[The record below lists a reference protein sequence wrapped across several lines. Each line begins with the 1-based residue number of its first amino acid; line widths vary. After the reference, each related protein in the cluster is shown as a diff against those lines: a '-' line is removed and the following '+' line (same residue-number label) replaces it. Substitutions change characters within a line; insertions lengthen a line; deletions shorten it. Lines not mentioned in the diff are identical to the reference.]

1 PLNFSKYSF
10 NEPIAQTSIGWERPA
25 QLKPVD
31 MERMNNNQSNTI
43 PVLAWLRGY
52 QKAWLRADILA
63 GLIAAAVVVP
73 KAMAF
78 ATIAG
83 LPVQVGLYAAFVPMV
98 VYALLGTS
106 SPLSVSTTTTISIL
120 TAAEIEKVAPNGRPE
135 ELITTGAT
143 LAVLVGAM
151 LILASLLRL
160 GFVANFIS
168 DPVLAGFKAGIG
180 LVIVV
185 DQLPKLLGI
194 HIEKTG
200 FLRDI
205 GSLILHLPQTSRIA
219 LAISVAMLIVMLLL
233 KHFAPRAPAP
243 LIAVALGIGAS
254 GLLGLAHYGVSMVG
268 SIPRGLPHWTWP
280 NVGLLAQ
287 MWPGAAGIALM
298 SFTESIAAAR
308 AFAKAG
314 EPRPLPNRELFAI
327 GAANI
332 AGGMFSSMPAGG
344 GATQTAVN
352 RIAGAETQL
361 AELVTSA
368 AALAVLLLL
377 APIISLMPNATL
389 AAVVVVYS
397 VGLIKPAEFREIF
410 QVRKTEFY
418 WAVVAFAGVAILGTL
433 RGILVAVITSLLAL
447 AQQAYSPVVYAIG
460 RKRGTHI
467 FRPISSQHPEDETWQ
482 GLLMVRVEGRV
493 FFANAQRV
501 GDRMWT
507 LIEQAKPSVVVID
520 CSSII
525 DIEYTALKML
535 GEAEGKL
542 QRTGITLWLAALNP
556 AVLNT
561 VLRSRIGQI
570 LGQDRMFSNVESA
583 VERYGDSR
591 VRKNG

>member
-1 PLNFSKYSF
+1 MG
-10 NEPIAQTSIGWERPA
+10 AACSIE
-25 QLKPVD
+25 PVD

-254 GLLGLAHYGVSMVG
+254 GFLGLAHYGVSMVG

-308 AFAKAG
+308 AFAKPG
-314 EPRPLPNRELFAI
+314 
-327 GAANI
+327 GAA
-332 AGGMFSSMPAGG
+332 S
-344 GATQTAVN
+344 
-352 RIAGAETQL
+352 L
-361 AELVTSA
+361 A
-368 AALAVLLLL
+368 
-377 APIISLMPNATL
+377 
-389 AAVVVVYS
+389 
-397 VGLIKPAEFREIF
+397 
-410 QVRKTEFY
+410 
-418 WAVVAFAGVAILGTL
+418 
-433 RGILVAVITSLLAL
+433 
-447 AQQAYSPVVYAIG
+447 
-460 RKRGTHI
+460 
-467 FRPISSQHPEDETWQ
+467 
-482 GLLMVRVEGRV
+482 
-493 FFANAQRV
+493 
-501 GDRMWT
+501 
-507 LIEQAKPSVVVID
+507 
-520 CSSII
+520 
-525 DIEYTALKML
+525 
-535 GEAEGKL
+535 
-542 QRTGITLWLAALNP
+542 
-556 AVLNT
+556 
-561 VLRSRIGQI
+561 
-570 LGQDRMFSNVESA
+570 
-583 VERYGDSR
+583 
-591 VRKNG
+591 